1 MIHLVMLFM
10 SYSSSI
16 FFQGRGKP
24 DLHSVKSVK
33 VNAAKIYN
41 LCNMSSFVQRLTEL
55 LEHPDADPDSFNE
68 AMDAPIHTYIR
79 RQYKERAE
87 LLLTLFSN
95 GAADMDLRDG
105 DHLTPLH
112 LAAQVHAC
120 Y

>member
-1 MIHLVMLFM
+1 
-10 SYSSSI
+10 
-16 FFQGRGKP
+16 
-24 DLHSVKSVK
+24 
-33 VNAAKIYN
+33 
-41 LCNMSSFVQRLTEL
+41 MSSFVQRLTEL
-55 LEHPDADPDSFNE
+55 LEHPEADPDSFNE

-120 Y
+120 HYYAITNTLLSVPSECTSYVMIIG